1 MDHGLI
7 AIGAGIAIAIAA
19 GLAALGIGT
28 AAGKAFDAMARQ
40 PEMSGRIQGLLF
52 VAIVFIEACA
62 IYALVVSLL
71 LIFVFNC

>member
-7 AIGAGIAIAIAA
+7 AIGAGLAITFAA
-19 GLAALGIGT
+19 GLAGLGIGT

-40 PEMSGRIQGLLF
+40 PEMSGKIQSLLF
-52 VAIVFIEACA
+52 VAIVFIESCA

-71 LIFVFNC
+71 LLFVF